1 MVCLLARMRRPSWRG
16 IMNFL
21 KYGPNRNFI
30 INAVKLGWPVIKA
43 GKRLS
48 NVPILKWLIYPFFM
62 RPYNEVS
69 SIPLN
74 IEVQRPESVVMPRR
88 IVKRLLADVEDIFIF
103 DECICRRHNKVS
115 TPPQTI
121 GCMALGPA
129 IRRIHP
135 SHGKMVTTEEAFHH
149 VDRAA
154 EAGLIANFAHVWID
168 PAAFHTR
175 FHDLMFI
182 CYCDDTNC
190 LYRTY
195 VQNRGPS
202 LQGAYQR
209 LPGLSVSVDPGKC
222 KGCGTCIE
230 QCFLADISLVNE
242 KAVIGPS
249 CAGCG
254 RCVERCP
261 NKAVTLNI
269 KNEDT
274 LYADLV
280 QWIKG
285 VSRLPIKSVEK
296 GSVT

>member
-1 MVCLLARMRRPSWRG
+1 
-16 IMNFL
+16 MNIFSFR
-21 KYGPNRNFI
+21 YGPGRNFVRL
-30 INAVKLGWPVIKA
+30 AVRLAWPLIRA

-48 NVPILKWLIYPFFM
+48 DVPVLKWLIYPFFM

-74 IEVQRPESVVMPRR
+74 IEVQRPENVAMPRR
-88 IVKRLLADVEDIFIF
+88 VVKRLLAEVDELFIF
-103 DECICRRHNKVS
+103 DECICRRNNKVS
-115 TPPQTI
+115 SPPQDI

-135 SHGKMVTTEEAFHH
+135 SHGKMVTQEEAFRH

-154 EAGLIANFAHVWID
+154 EAGLIANVAHVWID
-168 PAAFHTR
+168 PVAFHTR

-190 LYRTY
+190 LYRTHMK
-195 VQNRGPS
+195 NRGPS

-209 LPGLSVSVDPGKC
+209 LPGLSVRVNEDAC
-222 KGCGTCIE
+222 KGCGTCVE
-230 QCFLADISLVNE
+230 QCFLGEMTLIHE
-242 KAVIGPS
+242 KAVIGEA

-261 NKAVTLNI
+261 EQAVSLHLQ
-269 KNEDT
+269 NEDA
-274 LYADLV
+274 LYAELV
-280 QWIKG
+280 RWIRG
-285 VSRLPIKSVEK
+285 VSDLPVQSAPK
-296 GSVT
+296 GC

>member
-1 MVCLLARMRRPSWRG
+1 MIS
-16 IMNFL
+16 L
-21 KYGPNRNFI
+21 KHGPNRNFVMQAVRLAWPI
-30 INAVKLGWPVIKA
+30 IQA

-48 NVPILKWLIYPFFM
+48 NLPVLKWLIYPFFM

-74 IEVQRPESVVMPRR
+74 IEVKGPDSVLMPRR
-88 IVKRLLADVEDIFIF
+88 VVKKLLTDVEDIFVF
-103 DECICRRHNKVS
+103 DECICRRHNRVS
-115 TPPQTI
+115 APPQNI

-135 SHGKMVTTEEAFHH
+135 SHGKRVTTEEAFRH

-154 EAGLIANFAHVWID
+154 EAGLVANFAHVWID
-168 PAAFHTR
+168 PTAFQIR

-195 VQNRGPS
+195 MKNRGPS

-209 LPGLSVSVDPGKC
+209 LPGLSVLVDPERC
-222 KGCGTCIE
+222 DGCGVCVE

-242 KAVIGPS
+242 KAVIGSS

-254 RCVERCP
+254 RCVDRCP
-261 NKAVTLNI
+261 REAVSLNI
-269 KNEDT
+269 HDEDA
-274 LYADLV
+274 LYADLIH
-280 QWIKG
+280 WIKG
-285 VSRLPIKSVEK
+285 VSSLPVKSVKQE
-296 GSVT
+296 SRV